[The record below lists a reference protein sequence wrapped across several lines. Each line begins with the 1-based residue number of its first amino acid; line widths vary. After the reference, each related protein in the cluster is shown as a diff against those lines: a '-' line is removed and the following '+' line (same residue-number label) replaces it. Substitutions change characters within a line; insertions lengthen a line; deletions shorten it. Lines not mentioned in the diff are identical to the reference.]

1 MLQTFLRDLQQP
13 EYVHVLLNPLPVYGL
28 AIGVIAL
35 IVALFLRNRSAQ
47 IVALI
52 LILITS
58 ASAWPV
64 IKFGEEAFDRVLS
77 MADKDGEA
85 WLKAHEAR
93 AEKLEYLFYAVALL
107 SAAALLLPKKW
118 PRTAMPLVIAT
129 LLLSL
134 VSLGGGVYIAYAGGK
149 VRHREFRNVP
159 PPRTEEANEHPS

>member
-35 IVALFLRNRSAQ
+35 IVALFMRNRSAQ

-64 IKFGEEAFDRVLS
+64 IEFGEEAFDRVLS

-107 SAAALLLPKKW
+107 SARGAAPAKKMAAHGDC
-118 PRTAMPLVIAT
+118 R
-129 LLLSL
+129 
-134 VSLGGGVYIAYAGGK
+134 
-149 VRHREFRNVP
+149 
-159 PPRTEEANEHPS
+159 